1 MLFGRSFYA
10 KQAAM
15 RITVQFLS
23 LFRTLTGV
31 EREVLDVA
39 EGTAID
45 RLFRILVQADQNLPI
60 ESEKTFFMI
69 NGQLST
75 RNEVLAEGDQIR
87 IFQLAA
93 GG

>member
-1 MLFGRSFYA
+1 
-10 KQAAM
+10 M

-23 LFRTLTGV
+23 LFRALAGV
-31 EREVLDVA
+31 EREILDVA
-39 EGTAID
+39 EGTTID
-45 RLFRILVQADQNLPI
+45 RLSSILVQKYQGLPI
-60 ESEKTFFMI
+60 ESRKTFFMI

-75 RNEVLAEGDQIR
+75 RNQVLAEGDQVS

>member
-75 RNEVLAEGDQIR
+75 RNEVLAEGDQIK

>member
-1 MLFGRSFYA
+1 MLFGWSLNYN
-10 KQAAM
+10 QAVM
-15 RITVQFLS
+15 RITVEFLS
-23 LFRTLTGV
+23 LFRTLAGV

-39 EGTAID
+39 EGTTID
-45 RLFRILVQADQNLPI
+45 RLSSLLVQKYQNLPM

-87 IFQLAA
+87 IFQLSA

>member
-1 MLFGRSFYA
+1 MLFWRSFYA
-10 KQAAM
+10 EQAAM

-23 LFRTLTGV
+23 FFRTLTGV

-39 EGTAID
+39 EGTTID
-45 RLFRILVQADQNLPI
+45 RLSSILVQKYQNVAI

-75 RNEVLAEGDQIR
+75 RNEVLAEGDQIK

>member
-1 MLFGRSFYA
+1 MVFGRSLYD

-23 LFRTLTGV
+23 LFRALAGV

-39 EGTAID
+39 EGTTID
-45 RLFRILVQADQNLPI
+45 RLSSILVQKYQGLPI
-60 ESEKTFFMI
+60 ESRKTFFMI

-75 RNEVLAEGDQIR
+75 RNQVLAEGDQVR

>member
-1 MLFGRSFYA
+1 MVFGRSLYD

-23 LFRTLTGV
+23 LFRALAGV

-39 EGTAID
+39 EGTTID
-45 RLFRILVQADQNLPI
+45 RLSSILVQKYQGLPI
-60 ESEKTFFMI
+60 ESRKTFFMI
-69 NGQLST
+69 NGRLST
-75 RNEVLAEGDQIR
+75 RNQVLAEGDQVR

>member
-1 MLFGRSFYA
+1 
-10 KQAAM
+10 M

-23 LFRTLTGV
+23 LFRALAGV

-39 EGTAID
+39 EGTTID
-45 RLFRILVQADQNLPI
+45 RLSSILVQKYQGLPI
-60 ESEKTFFMI
+60 ESRKTFFMI
-69 NGQLST
+69 NGRLST
-75 RNEVLAEGDQIR
+75 RNQVLAEGDQVR